1 MTEIAILTPDPAE
14 ASHGTLWP
22 TVLGRLQRA
31 LDRVGITAVPVPWT
45 SHVDDA
51 RGLCGFSRVLPL
63 LAWGYHFDHARW
75 LRAYASW
82 QRSGIAREL
91 SGRTTSVVTRSTC
104 GKPCET
110 SAK

>member
-75 LRAYASW
+75 LRACA
-82 QRSGIAREL
+82 
-91 SGRTTSVVTRSTC
+91 TTTT
-104 GKPCET
+104 
-110 SAK
+110 